1 MRVSAKRWTALGL
14 VLFMIGGVLPHS
26 LLGPARASA
35 AAPAWPQFTDS
46 AHMPFRPIDSL
57 VTSQSPPDFSWPLV
71 QNADS
76 YQLQVS
82 RTSDFATVAHEAAAL
97 TTNYYNFPVSFDAG
111 TWYWR
116 VRYDQ
121 DGTAS
126 EWTAPRKFRIE
137 EDAVPF
143 PVPPVDTLVN
153 SVPDAHPRI
162 WVTADT
168 LDDFRA
174 LSTGQG
180 KTIYERRRSQAL
192 ANLDFVP
199 VEPTTVTAVDKR
211 YVDESLTKMMNAAFT
226 YLISGDTRFGDSAK
240 RQLLAIASWNTDPN
254 GTTGYV
260 TDDQI
265 HRAIVNKA
273 AIAYDWIYDRL
284 APADIQN
291 VQTMVTVRTN
301 TLIADL
307 FNVHSMFKNP
317 YDSHGWTSF
326 GLLTVI
332 ATAMLHDVDQAESWF
347 RMLAPA
353 YINLLPPW
361 GGEDGGWSMGTGYWQ
376 GANLSNKETM
386 DVLLYATGFNLYD
399 KAFARNEGHFP
410 LYTFPHGSPHGL
422 IGDGNTEAPTFYNVS
437 FFRRAAQMYQDPHL
451 QWGAQAVGAT
461 PIDQLYTYFHGD
473 PDLPAEPPV
482 ELPKSRWF
490 KDIGVVAMHSD
501 LVNPDRVSM
510 YFKSSPYGSYV
521 HSHADQNS
529 FVINAYGEPLAI
541 KAGYYESF
549 GFNRPHHGEYTRQ
562 TLSSNAITFDGRQGQ
577 PINKLD
583 ANGTVTGYVDSAD
596 FAATSGDATAAYM
609 GGVGKAVRH
618 MLYIRPNSFVVI
630 DRLKSANPAGS
641 EFEWGLH
648 AEHDLKL
655 DADQAGATIV
665 EGRAA
670 LKTRI
675 HYPSNIRATVDNRYL
690 NQAGVEVR
698 PVDVNIPNQMHAA
711 FITPKSQ
718 ETTIV
723 STMGVYPSGGEAP
736 EVVSENHGSYMELTF
751 EDGTVVYVRMT
762 NGGEVDAG
770 SIRFDGEAAA
780 VKGDSV
786 MLVSGTKLVKDGV
799 TLLSSDKPA
808 TIAFGDRQLSIS
820 GTEEINVAVQTPGV
834 VRVRD
839 MSGEDIANSGT
850 PDASVALR
858 GVYWQATADKLTV
871 RAEKGAHAFKLND
884 APSSQPLENVELQVS
899 INGVP
904 QTVSLQARS
913 DIEGESV
920 AWGKL
925 TNEEGLYQVVEAPT
939 GFAFERHGGQ
949 NAPYLEPGAA
959 ILLRGEAD
967 RPLTLL
973 KAGSGS
979 PAETVVRDDYDA
991 VRDTLSVFAEAES
1004 FQNSSGGTFNRY
1016 TNRPFLSGG
1025 VGVSNWTNKGQWLD
1039 WTLNVPKQGRY
1050 DLVLKYVAGWDAPE
1064 GALTSRLA
1072 KLGDN
1077 AYYFEAPKT
1086 VDFGTLPEYWKSIR
1100 VKTGALLPAGPLKL
1114 TMWNSVASMNLDWIG
1129 LVEAKDDEIRPSAP
1143 GAPQLVAKTNTSAT
1157 VRWGGSTDNVGV
1169 KEYRIYSNGQLAKT
1183 VPAGSTEVQ
1192 LTGLTAGKSYKI
1204 MVRAVDTSDNESH
1217 DSPAL
1222 DVVTTDTLAP
1232 VWAEGA
1238 VLSAANVFPDKATLS
1253 WSGSAT
1259 DNSGQPVA
1267 YDLYRIDGA
1276 AATKL
1281 ASVTGT
1287 TYEVQGL
1294 QPSGSYSFKL
1304 EAVDTAGNATKDGPS
1319 VTVRTPGANMN
1330 GNGFY
1335 EPFTGMA
1342 AGTSPAGNGW
1352 TVDPG
1357 HGTSIA
1363 VTAAGDGNKV
1373 LTLTDSYYDLQNE
1386 YGRAPGISKAIPAVS
1401 GKVVF
1406 ETKFKSKAL
1415 GRSDSGNY
1423 ELQVVSGNADAVRIS
1438 GGSTGTVSYR
1448 IPENGTTKAVAFPSK
1463 NGDFKIPLDQWIK
1476 VRFEMDTST
1485 KTYDLIYQAD
1495 ALKSYAGPVDAP
1507 GTLDKT
1513 NGIYRINGLP
1523 FNTPTLS
1530 SVNAVA
1536 FAGTRYTG
1544 EYTFDDMALYKA
1556 TTPPAFTLDS
1566 PQYAG
1571 QDELVPVAIGVG
1583 SVTNAVYEN
1592 VSLRYD
1598 QALFDYVGVEA
1609 AGPGITLTGVL
1620 NDPAQGTVS
1629 FAVDNGGPIGG
1640 SGPLALLQLRTKAG
1654 ASGFGSVRIEAAASK
1669 DQAGVTLGAVSLPG
1683 KTIGVHVITELEPAI
1698 VATPVGSAP
1707 ALPEAVTAV
1716 YAEQTT
1722 GPATVTWA
1730 SVDPSQYAVPGTF
1743 TVTGTVA
1750 GTSIPAQAVV
1760 TVVNDSAALL
1770 TGPGTARIGEP
1781 FVARLSVVSVHNV
1794 SAQEV
1799 VVSYDKTRFEYVDA
1813 APVQEQTVVQSAVDN
1828 TEAGT
1833 VKLILANPGAE
1844 NAVSGDVPLLDLT
1857 FKAKEGAAGGGTIAV
1872 TRLKL
1877 SDGDGRVLDADL
1889 SGASLAVT
1897 IADHAELAAAIADAQ
1912 TAYDQSAAGMAIGQ
1926 YPAAARSALLA
1937 AIEAARAVLADAQTT
1952 EAQADV
1958 ATAALLTALQKF
1970 AQYVIAADTGDL
1982 NGSGGIDIGD
1992 VGIVAGHYGQQAG
2005 DAGWSSAHDLDG
2017 DGAIGLY
2024 ELAFVSQKLLEQ
2036 G

>member
-1 MRVSAKRWTALGL
+1 MKVSAKRWTALGL
-14 VLFMIGGVLPHS
+14 VLLMIGGVLPHS

-46 AHMPFRPIDSL
+46 AHMPYRPIDSL
-57 VTSQSPPDFSWPLV
+57 VTSQSPPDFSWPFV

-76 YQLQVS
+76 YLLQVS
-82 RTSDFATVAHEAAAL
+82 RTSDFATVAHEASAL
-97 TTNYYNFPVSFDAG
+97 ATNYYNFPVSFEAG

-137 EDAVPF
+137 ENAVPF
-143 PVPPVDTLVN
+143 PVPPVDTLLN
-153 SVPDAHPRI
+153 NVPDAHPRI
-162 WVTADT
+162 WTNADT
-168 LDDFRA
+168 LDEFRA
-174 LSTGQG
+174 LATGQG
-180 KTIYERRRSQAL
+180 KTIYERRRTQAL

-199 VEPTTVTAVDKR
+199 VEPASLDKR

-240 RQLLAIASWNTDPN
+240 RQMLAIAGWNTDPN

-260 TDDQI
+260 TDDQV
-265 HRAIVNKA
+265 HRAIA
-273 AIAYDWIYDRL
+273 YQTAIAYDWIYDRL
-284 APADIQN
+284 APADIDK
-291 VQTMVTVRTN
+291 VQTMVAARAN
-301 TLIADL
+301 TLIADI
-307 FNVHSMFKNP
+307 FGVHSMFKNP

-326 GLLTVI
+326 GLLTII
-332 ATAMLHDVDQAESWF
+332 ATAMLHDVDQADSWF
-347 RMLAPA
+347 RMLVPA
-353 YINLLPPW
+353 YINQLPPW

-376 GANLSNKETM
+376 GSNLGNKEAM

-399 KAFARNEGHFP
+399 KAFSRNEGDFP
-410 LYTFPHGSPHGL
+410 LYAFPHGSPKGL
-422 IGDGNTEAPTFYNVS
+422 IGDGNTDTPTFYNVS

-482 ELPKSRWF
+482 DLPKSKWF

-501 LVNPDRVSM
+501 LVNPDRVSL

-549 GFNRPHHGEYTRQ
+549 GFNAPHHGQFTRQ
-562 TLSSNAITFDGRQGQ
+562 TLSGNAITYDGRQGQ

-583 ANGTVTGYVDSAD
+583 ANGTVTGFVDSAD

-609 GGVGKAVRH
+609 GGIGKAVRH
-618 MLYIRPNSFVVI
+618 LLYVRPNSFVVI

-648 AEHDLKL
+648 AEHELKL

-675 HYPSNIRATVDNRYL
+675 HYPANIRATVDNRYL
-690 NQAGVEVR
+690 NADGVEVR
-698 PVDVNIPNQMHAA
+698 PQDVNIPNQMHAE

-736 EVVSENHGSYMELTF
+736 EVVSENHGNYMELAF

-762 NGGEVDAG
+762 NGGEIDAG
-770 SIRFDGEAAA
+770 SVRFEGEAAA
-780 VKGDSV
+780 VKGNSV

-808 TIAFGDRQLSIS
+808 TIALGDRQLSVS

-834 VRVRD
+834 VRVRNVD
-839 MSGEDIANSGT
+839 GEDIANSGT
-850 PDASVALR
+850 PEASVALR

-871 RAEKGAHAFKLND
+871 RAEKGSHAFKLND
-884 APSSQPLENVELQVS
+884 SPSTQPLEDVELQAS
-899 INGVP
+899 IDGVP
-904 QTVSLQARS
+904 QTIALQARS
-913 DIEGESV
+913 DTEGESV

-925 TNEEGLYQVVEAPT
+925 TNEEGLYQVVDAPT
-939 GFAFERHGGQ
+939 GFAFERHGAP
-949 NAPYLEPGAA
+949 NAPYLEPNAT

-973 KAGSGS
+973 KVGSG
-979 PAETVVRDDYDA
+979 PLAETVVRDDYDA

-1004 FQNSSGGTFNRY
+1004 FQNYGGGAVTRY
-1016 TNRPFLSGG
+1016 NTRPFLSGG

-1050 DLVLKYVAGWDAPE
+1050 DLVLKYVAGWDAPAGE
-1064 GALTSRLA
+1064 LTSRLA
-1072 KLGDN
+1072 QLGDN
-1077 AYYFEAPKT
+1077 AYAFEAPKT
-1086 VDFGTLPEYWKSIR
+1086 VDFGTKPEYWKAIR

-1129 LVEAKDDEIRPSAP
+1129 LIEVKDDEIRPSAP

-1157 VRWGGSTDNVGV
+1157 IRWGGSTDNVAV
-1169 KEYRIYSNGQLAKT
+1169 EQYRIYVDGGLANT
-1183 VPAGSTEVQ
+1183 VSADATEAA

-1204 MVRAVDTSDNESH
+1204 TVRAVDTSGNESH

-1222 DVVTTDTLAP
+1222 DVVPTDTLAP
-1232 VWAEGA
+1232 VWSEGA
-1238 VLSAANVFPDKATLS
+1238 ALRAANVFPDKATLS
-1253 WSGSAT
+1253 WSGGAT

-1267 YDLYRIDGA
+1267 YELYRIDGT

-1287 TYEVQGL
+1287 TYEVMGL
-1294 QPSGSYSFKL
+1294 QPSGSYGFKL
-1304 EAVDTAGNATKDGPS
+1304 EAVDAAGNSTQDGPS
-1319 VTVRTPGANMN
+1319 VTVRTLDANMN

-1335 EPFTGMA
+1335 EPFTGKA
-1342 AGTSPAGNGW
+1342 EGPLPAGNGW

-1363 VTAAGDGNKV
+1363 VTAGGDGNKA
-1373 LTLTDSYYDLQNE
+1373 LTLTDSYYTLEDE
-1386 YGRAPGISKAIPAVS
+1386 YRRAPGISKVVPALS

-1423 ELQVVSGNADAVRIS
+1423 ELQVVSGNADAVRIT
-1438 GGSTGTVSYR
+1438 GGTTGTVAYR
-1448 IPENGTTKAVAFPSK
+1448 VPDNGTTKAVAFPSK
-1463 NGDFKIPLDQWIK
+1463 NGEFKIPLDQWIT

-1485 KTYDLIYQAD
+1485 KTYDLIYQTD
-1495 ALKSYAGPVDAP
+1495 ALKTYEGPVDAP
-1507 GTLDKT
+1507 GTLDKK

-1523 FNTPTLS
+1523 FNTPTL
-1530 SVNAVA
+1530 NAVNTFG
-1536 FAGTRYTG
+1536 FAGTRFTG
-1544 EYTFDDMALYKA
+1544 EYTFDDIALYKA
-1556 TTPPAFTLDS
+1556 ETPPAFTIDS

-1571 QDELVPVAIGVG
+1571 QGELVPVAIGIG
-1583 SVTNAVYEN
+1583 SVANAVYEN

-1598 QALFDYVGVEA
+1598 PALFDYVGIEA
-1609 AGPGITLTGVL
+1609 AGPGINLADVA
-1620 NDPAQGTVS
+1620 NDPQQGTVA
-1629 FAVDNGGPIGG
+1629 FAVDNGGPIDG
-1640 SGPLALLQLRTKAG
+1640 SGPLALLQLRTKSG
-1654 ASGFGSVRIEAAASK
+1654 ASGFGSVRIESATSR
-1669 DQAGVTLGAVSLPG
+1669 DQGGVTLGAVSLPG
-1683 KTIGVHVITELEPAI
+1683 KTIGVHVITELEPAV

-1707 ALPEAVTAV
+1707 ALPQTVTAI

-1722 GPATVTWA
+1722 GPATVTWSA
-1730 SVDPSQYAVPGTF
+1730 VDLSQYAVPGTF
-1743 TVTGTVA
+1743 TVTGAVA
-1750 GTSIPAQAVV
+1750 GTNIPAQAVV

-1770 TGPGTARIGEP
+1770 TGPGSARSGEP
-1781 FVARLSVVSVHNV
+1781 FVARLSVASVHNV

-1813 APVQEQTVVQSAVDN
+1813 APVQEQTVIQSAVDN
-1828 TEAGT
+1828 LEAGT
-1833 VKLILANPGAE
+1833 IKLILANPGAE
-1844 NAVSGDVPLLDLT
+1844 NAVSGNVPLLDLT

-1872 TRLKL
+1872 MRLKL
-1877 SDGDGRVLDADL
+1877 SDGDGHVLDADL

-1897 IADHAELAAAIADAQ
+1897 IADHAELAAAIAEAQ

-1937 AIEAARAVLADAQTT
+1937 AIDAARTVLADAQTT
-1952 EAQADV
+1952 EAQADA
-1958 ATAALLTALQKF
+1958 ATAALLAALERF
-1970 AQYVIAADTGDL
+1970 GQYVIAPDTGDL

-2005 DAGWSSAHDLDG
+2005 DGGWSAAYDLDG

-2024 ELAFVSQKLLEQ
+2024 ELAFVAQKLLEQ
-2036 G
+2036 D